1 MSITLNWHDWL
12 DLFGHFLSLSLMAIG
27 GAVTTIP
34 EMHRFLVIDQHWL
47 TEAQFASSI
56 AIAQTS
62 PGPNTLYIALF
73 GWNVGLNAG
82 GYAQAILGM
91 TLSMTGALLP
101 SMLLTYYA
109 ARWCRKNRDHIG
121 VRVFMQGMA
130 PIVVA
135 LLLSIGW
142 LLSTV
147 SSPQGQDA
155 ENWPLWLL
163 TAVTAAVT
171 WKTKIHSLWMLMAG
185 AILGVL
191 MSL

>member
-1 MSITLNWHDWL
+1 MSIHLNGYDWL
-12 DLFGHFLSLSLMAIG
+12 GLFGHFLSLSLMAIG
-27 GAVTTIP
+27 GAVTTTP
-34 EMHRFLVIDQHWL
+34 EMHRFLVIDHHWL

-56 AIAQTS
+56 ALAQTS

-82 GYAQAILGM
+82 GYGQAMLGM
-91 TLSMTGALLP
+91 TLSMMGALLP

-109 ARWCRKNRDHIG
+109 ARWCRNNRDRVG

-142 LLSTV
+142 LLSTGN
-147 SSPQGQDA
+147 SPQGHYMH
-155 ENWPLWLL
+155 NWPLWLL
-163 TAVTAAVT
+163 TAITAVLT
-171 WKTKIHSLWMLMAG
+171 WKTKVHSLWMLIAG
-185 AILGVL
+185 AILGAL
-191 MSL
+191 ISL